1 MKTNPVNMAGVSK
14 RNIYTSKQTAE
25 VQKAFLNFQKEMNA
39 ENMLSKLNLRQG
51 DFFTLLV
58 RKFFK

>member
-1 MKTNPVNMAGVSK
+1 MKANPVNMAGVS
-14 RNIYTSKQTAE
+14 NIPQNKTAD

-39 ENMLSKLNLRQG
+39 ENMLSKLNLHQG